1 MALQDHYGEIAT
13 GIVGFIGMIVAWFTK
28 GKQQNKNEKVDSITS
43 GTDKIVETSNKL
55 LERFEELLN
64 SEQKHR
70 KACEESLRNH
80 KKMIDDTNKKVRIL
94 EKKVK
99 YYTQNDTKRTNK

>member
-1 MALQDHYGEIAT
+1 MALQDHYGEIAV
-13 GIVGFIGMIVAWFTK
+13 GIVGFIGTIIAYFTK
-28 GKQQNKNEKVDSITS
+28 GRQQNKNEKVDSITS

-80 KKMIDDTNKKVRIL
+80 KKMIDDTNKKVRVL
-94 EKKVK
+94 ENKIKHYSK
-99 YYTQNDTKRTNK
+99 NDTKRTD

>member
-1 MALQDHYGEIAT
+1 MKEYYSEIAV
-13 GIVGFIGMIVAWFTK
+13 GIVGLIGTLIAYFTK
-28 GKQQNKNEKVDSITS
+28 GKQKNKNEKVDSITS

-55 LERFEELLN
+55 LQRFEELLN
-64 SEQKHR
+64 SEQEHR

-94 EKKVK
+94 ENKIKH
-99 YYTQNDTKRTNK
+99 YTKND